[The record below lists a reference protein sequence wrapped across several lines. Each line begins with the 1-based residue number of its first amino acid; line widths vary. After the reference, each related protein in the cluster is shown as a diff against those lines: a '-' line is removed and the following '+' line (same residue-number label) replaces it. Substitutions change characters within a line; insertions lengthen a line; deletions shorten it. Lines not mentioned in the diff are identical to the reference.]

1 MSPDGT
7 RSSLRPFGRRGFDVG
22 RWPSSLARMRR
33 RKGPSGRGGSGRPAD
48 LLGGSFESMQRTRSA
63 RVKCVAEALGVSRA
77 TVFGLIE
84 RGEIPHVRLTRN
96 GIRIRAADLAA
107 FVCLV
112 ARGWELGPGV
122 LAGGMALNFVARMS
136 PGRERRGVAV
146 RPIGEKSASRGRLR
160 PGRLSMPS

>member
-1 MSPDGT
+1 MSYVIQAAGMTDIGLVRKNNEDNFGYDLRHGIFVVSDGMGGQQAGELASKIAVDTVLGYYRQRPDTTSDGVP
-7 RSSLRPFGRRGFDVG
+7 R
-22 RWPSSLARMRR
+22 
-33 RKGPSGRGGSGRPAD
+33 
-48 LLGGSFESMQRTRSA
+48 FE
-63 RVKCVAEALGVSRA
+63 GVSQ
-77 TVFGLIE
+77 
-84 RGEIPHVRLTRN
+84 
-96 GIRIRAADLAA
+96 RAADLAA

-122 LAGGMALNFVARMS
+122 LAGGMALDFVARMS